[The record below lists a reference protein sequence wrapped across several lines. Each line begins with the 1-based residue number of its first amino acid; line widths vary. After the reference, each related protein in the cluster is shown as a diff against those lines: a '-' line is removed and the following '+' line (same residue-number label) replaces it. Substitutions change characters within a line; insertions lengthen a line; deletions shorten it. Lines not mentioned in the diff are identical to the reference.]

1 MLQNLPIILFPN
13 SPKVSL
19 LSSAM
24 PIILNYAH
32 EIFKVQSLLAVILHH
47 SRDSI
52 ASAYV
57 ISATSVSE

>member
-1 MLQNLPIILFPN
+1 MLHNLPIILFPN
-13 SPKVSL
+13 SPIIPL
-19 LSSAM
+19 AM

-32 EIFKVQSLLAVILHH
+32 EIFKVQSLSAVILH
-47 SRDSI
+47 RDSI